1 MLNNRLTNDAKAAL
15 QYAQNAAQKFH
26 HNYVGTEHL
35 LLGLVLNKEGMAGML
50 LEELGLTPENVS
62 RAIEQHVGWGKEQP
76 DRLSLTPRTK
86 RAMEMAVREANRL
99 EQSYVGT
106 EHMLFGILEEGSG
119 LAVQILEDM
128 DIEPEM
134 VLQRLGELMN
144 DPAVENGEGEK
155 ADPNGINL
163 LQFGRD
169 LNEWARQGKIDPVI
183 GRDQEISRVIQ
194 ILSRRTKNN
203 PVLIGAPGV
212 GKTAI
217 AEGLA
222 QRIISGS
229 VPDILLDKR
238 IFSLDLTSIVAGTKY
253 RGEFEERIKKILEAI
268 EKDDSIIL
276 FIDEIHQLIGA
287 GAVEGAMDAANILKP
302 ALARGDLQCIGATTL
317 DEYKKHFEKD
327 AALARR
333 FQPVLVGEPSEDDA
347 IAILFGL
354 RDRYE
359 AFHKA
364 RITDEAVRAAVK
376 LSARYISDRYLP
388 DKAIDVMDEA
398 AARVRMK
405 VYAPTGELQQLE
417 QKLADIKKEKEAAL
431 AGEDFEK
438 CASLRDEGKK
448 VSSEISVLQKEKKQH
463 DDEKLVVTEDDIA
476 DVVSMWTGVPVQQIT
491 ETESQ
496 RLLHLEEELH
506 KRVISQNDAV
516 TAVAKAVRRARA
528 GLKDANRPIGSFL
541 FLGPSGVGK
550 TELARTL
557 AAQLFGS
564 ADNMIRID
572 MSEFMEKYSV
582 SRLVGAPPGYVG
594 YEEGG
599 ELTDA
604 VREKP
609 YSVILF
615 DEVEKASSDFF
626 NLLLQVLDEG
636 RLTDSKGR
644 TVDFRNT
651 VIIMTSNLGAS
662 HLKPS
667 APVMG
672 FAAAGG
678 DAKKDQEAAFKA
690 AQHEILGDVKR
701 FFRPEFLNRIDEII
715 VFKPLQQEDLRQI
728 VDIMLEDLTKRLE
741 EKGIA
746 MDWTTAADDVLVK
759 DGTDFAYGARP
770 LKRAIQKQVEDPI
783 SEMLLGGEV
792 KEGNKIHVDAPD
804 KKKLVF
810 TTDK

>member
-1 MLNNRLTNDAKAAL
+1 MMNNRFTNDAKAVL
-15 QYAQNAAQKFH
+15 QYAQEAAQKFH
-26 HNYVGTEHL
+26 HDYVGTEHI
-35 LLGLVLNKEGMAGML
+35 LLGLVLNTDGIAGL
-50 LEELGLTPENVS
+50 LLNQLGLTPENVT
-62 RAIEQHVGWGKEQP
+62 RAIEQHVGWGQDSPTKL
-76 DRLSLTPRTK
+76 RLTPRTK
-86 RAMEMAVREANRL
+86 RAMELAVREANRL
-99 EQSYVGT
+99 EQNYVGT
-106 EHMLFGILEEGSG
+106 EHMLAGILEEGSG
-119 LAVQILEDM
+119 MAVQILEDM
-128 DIEPEM
+128 DIDPDL
-134 VLQRLGELMN
+134 VSQRLSELMN
-144 DPAVENGEGEK
+144 DPAVEGGDAVPSKNGS
-155 ADPNGINL
+155 DL
-163 LQFGRD
+163 SQFGRD
-169 LNEWARQGKIDPVI
+169 LNEWAKQGKIDPVI
-183 GRDQEISRVIQ
+183 GREKEISRVIQ

-222 QRIISGS
+222 QRIITGN
-229 VPDILLDKR
+229 VPDSLLDKR
-238 IFSLDLTSIVAGTKY
+238 IFSLDLASIVAGTKY
-253 RGEFEERIKKILEAI
+253 RGDFEERIKRILDTI
-268 EKDDSIIL
+268 EQDDSIIL

-302 ALARGDLQCIGATTL
+302 ALARGDLQCIGATTI

-333 FQPVLVGEPSEDDA
+333 FQPVLVGEPTEDDA
-347 IAILFGL
+347 MAILFGL

-364 RITDEAVRAAVK
+364 RITDEAVKAAVK

-405 VYAPTGELQQLE
+405 VYAPSHELQDLE
-417 QKLADIKKEKEAAL
+417 QKLADINKEKEAAL

-438 CASLRDEGKK
+438 CASLRDAGKK
-448 VSSEISVLQKEKKQH
+448 VSSEISALQKEKKQH
-463 DDEKLVVTEDDIA
+463 DDEKLVVTENDIA

-496 RLLHLEEELH
+496 RLLHLEAELH
-506 KRVISQNDAV
+506 KRVISQDDAV

-667 APVMG
+667 GPVMG
-672 FAAAGG
+672 FSTGG
-678 DAKKDQEAAFKA
+678 DSAKDREASFEIAKK
-690 AQHEILGDVKR
+690 EIMADVKR

-715 VFKPLQQEDLRQI
+715 VFKPLEQKDLRQI
-728 VDIMLEDLTKRLE
+728 VDILLKDLTKRLG
-741 EKGIA
+741 EKGVA
-746 MDWTTAADDVLVK
+746 LDWTTAADDVLVEE
-759 DGTDFAYGARP
+759 GTDFAYGARP
-770 LKRAIQKQVEDPI
+770 LKRAIQKLVEDPI
-783 SEMLLGGEV
+783 AEMLLSSSV
-792 KEGNKIHVDAPD
+792 KEGNTIHVDSLD

-810 TTDK
+810 TTE

>member
-1 MLNNRLTNDAKAAL
+1 MMNNRLTNDAKAVL
-15 QYAQNAAQKFH
+15 QYAQEAAQKFH
-26 HNYVGTEHL
+26 HDYVGTEHI
-35 LLGLVLNKEGMAGML
+35 LLGLVLNTDGIAGL
-50 LEELGLTPENVS
+50 LLNQLGLTPENVT
-62 RAIEQHVGWGKEQP
+62 RAIEQHVGWGQDTPSKL
-76 DRLSLTPRTK
+76 RLTPRTK
-86 RAMEMAVREANRL
+86 RAMELAVREANRL
-99 EQSYVGT
+99 EQNYVGT
-106 EHMLFGILEEGSG
+106 EHMLAGILEEGSG
-119 LAVQILEDM
+119 MAVQILEDM
-128 DIEPEM
+128 DIDPDL
-134 VLQRLGELMN
+134 VSQRLSELMN
-144 DPAVENGEGEK
+144 DPAVEGGDAVAAKNGS
-155 ADPNGINL
+155 DL
-163 LQFGRD
+163 SQFGRD
-169 LNEWARQGKIDPVI
+169 LNEWAKKGKIDPVI
-183 GRDQEISRVIQ
+183 GREKEISRVIQ

-222 QRIISGS
+222 QRIINGN
-229 VPDILLDKR
+229 VPDSLLDKR
-238 IFSLDLTSIVAGTKY
+238 IFSLDLASIVAGTKY
-253 RGEFEERIKKILEAI
+253 RGEFEERIKRILDVI
-268 EKDDSIIL
+268 EQDDSIIL

-302 ALARGDLQCIGATTL
+302 ALARGDLQCIGATTI

-333 FQPVLVGEPSEDDA
+333 FQPVLVGEPTEDDA
-347 IAILFGL
+347 MAILFGL

-364 RITDEAVRAAVK
+364 RITDDAVRAAVK

-405 VYAPTGELQQLE
+405 VYAPSHELQDLE
-417 QKLADIKKEKEAAL
+417 QKLADINKEKEAAL

-438 CASLRDEGKK
+438 CASLRDAGKK
-448 VSSEISVLQKEKKQH
+448 VSSEISALQKEKKQH
-463 DDEKLVVTEDDIA
+463 DDEKLVVTENDIA

-496 RLLHLEEELH
+496 RLLQLEEELH
-506 KRVISQNDAV
+506 KRVISQDDAV

-651 VIIMTSNLGAS
+651 VIIMTSNLGAA

-667 APVMG
+667 GPVMG
-672 FAAAGG
+672 FSTGG
-678 DAKKDQEAAFKA
+678 DSAKDREASFEVAKK
-690 AQHEILGDVKR
+690 EIMADVKR

-715 VFKPLQQEDLRQI
+715 VFKPLEQKDLRQI
-728 VDIMLEDLTKRLE
+728 VDILLKDLTKRLG
-741 EKGIA
+741 EKGVA
-746 MDWTTAADDVLVK
+746 MDWTTAADDVLVQE
-759 DGTDFAYGARP
+759 GTDFTYGARP
-770 LKRAIQKQVEDPI
+770 LKRAIQKLVEDPI
-783 SEMLLGGEV
+783 SEMLLSGDV
-792 KEGNKIHVDAPD
+792 KDGNTIHVDSLD

-810 TTDK
+810 TTE

>member
-1 MLNNRLTNDAKAAL
+1 MMNNRLTNDAKAVL
-15 QYAQNAAQKFH
+15 QYAQEAAQKFH
-26 HNYVGTEHL
+26 HDYVGTEHI
-35 LLGLVLNKEGMAGML
+35 LLGLVLNTDGIAGL
-50 LEELGLTPENVS
+50 LLNQLGLTPENVT
-62 RAIEQHVGWGKEQP
+62 RAIEQHVGWGQDTPSKL
-76 DRLSLTPRTK
+76 RLTPRTK
-86 RAMEMAVREANRL
+86 RAMELAVREANRL
-99 EQSYVGT
+99 EQNYVGT
-106 EHMLFGILEEGSG
+106 EHMLAGILEEGSG
-119 LAVQILEDM
+119 MAVQILEDM
-128 DIEPEM
+128 DIDPDL
-134 VLQRLGELMN
+134 VSQRLSELMN
-144 DPAVENGEGEK
+144 DPAVEGGDAVAAK
-155 ADPNGINL
+155 SGSDL
-163 LQFGRD
+163 SQFGRD
-169 LNEWARQGKIDPVI
+169 LNEWAKKGKIDPVI
-183 GRDQEISRVIQ
+183 GREKEISRVIQ

-222 QRIISGS
+222 QRIINGN
-229 VPDILLDKR
+229 VPDSLLDKR
-238 IFSLDLTSIVAGTKY
+238 IFSLDLASIVAGTKY
-253 RGEFEERIKKILEAI
+253 RGEFEERIKRILDVI
-268 EKDDSIIL
+268 EQDDSIIL

-302 ALARGDLQCIGATTL
+302 ALARGDLQCIGATTI

-333 FQPVLVGEPSEDDA
+333 FQPVLVGEPTEDDA
-347 IAILFGL
+347 MAILFGL

-364 RITDEAVRAAVK
+364 RITDDAVRAAVK

-405 VYAPTGELQQLE
+405 VYAPSHELQDLE
-417 QKLADIKKEKEAAL
+417 QKLADINKEKEAAL

-438 CASLRDEGKK
+438 CASLRDAGKK
-448 VSSEISVLQKEKKQH
+448 VSSEISALQKEKKQH
-463 DDEKLVVTEDDIA
+463 DDEKLVVTENDIA

-506 KRVISQNDAV
+506 KRVISQDDAV

-557 AAQLFGS
+557 ATQLFGS

-667 APVMG
+667 GPVMG
-672 FAAAGG
+672 FSTGG
-678 DAKKDQEAAFKA
+678 DSAKDREASFEVAKK
-690 AQHEILGDVKR
+690 EIMADVKR

-715 VFKPLQQEDLRQI
+715 VFKPLEQKDLRQI
-728 VDIMLEDLTKRLE
+728 VDILLQDLTKRLG
-741 EKGIA
+741 EKGVA
-746 MDWTTAADDVLVK
+746 MDWTTAADDVLVQE
-759 DGTDFAYGARP
+759 GTDFAYGARP
-770 LKRAIQKQVEDPI
+770 LKRAIQKFVEDPI
-783 SEMLLGGEV
+783 SEMLLSGDV
-792 KEGNKIHVDAPD
+792 KDGNTIHVDSLD

-810 TTDK
+810 TTE

>member
-1 MLNNRLTNDAKAAL
+1 MMNNRLTNDAKAVL
-15 QYAQNAAQKFH
+15 QYAQEAAQKFH
-26 HNYVGTEHL
+26 HDYVGTEHI
-35 LLGLVLNKEGMAGML
+35 LLGLVLNTDGIAGL
-50 LEELGLTPENVS
+50 LLNQLGLTPENVT
-62 RAIEQHVGWGKEQP
+62 RAIEQHVGWGQDTPSKL
-76 DRLSLTPRTK
+76 RLTPRTK
-86 RAMEMAVREANRL
+86 RAMELAVREANRL
-99 EQSYVGT
+99 EQNYVGT
-106 EHMLFGILEEGSG
+106 EHMLAGILEEGSG
-119 LAVQILEDM
+119 MAVQILEDM
-128 DIEPEM
+128 DIDPDL
-134 VLQRLGELMN
+134 VSQRLSELMN
-144 DPAVENGEGEK
+144 DPAVEGGDAVAAKNGS
-155 ADPNGINL
+155 DL
-163 LQFGRD
+163 SQFGRD
-169 LNEWARQGKIDPVI
+169 LNEWAKKGKIDPVI
-183 GRDQEISRVIQ
+183 GREKEISRVIQ

-222 QRIISGS
+222 QRIINGN
-229 VPDILLDKR
+229 VPDSLLDKR
-238 IFSLDLTSIVAGTKY
+238 IFSLDLASIVAGTKY
-253 RGEFEERIKKILEAI
+253 RGEFEERIKRILDVI
-268 EKDDSIIL
+268 EQDDTIIL

-302 ALARGDLQCIGATTL
+302 ALARGDLQCIGATTI

-333 FQPVLVGEPSEDDA
+333 FQPVLVGEPTEDDA
-347 IAILFGL
+347 MAILFGL

-364 RITDEAVRAAVK
+364 RITDDAVKAAVK

-405 VYAPTGELQQLE
+405 VYAPSHELQDLE
-417 QKLADIKKEKEAAL
+417 QKLADINKEKEAAL

-438 CASLRDEGKK
+438 CASLRDAGKK
-448 VSSEISVLQKEKKQH
+448 VSSEISALQKEKKQH
-463 DDEKLVVTEDDIA
+463 DDEKLVVTENDIA

-506 KRVISQNDAV
+506 KRVISQDDAV

-557 AAQLFGS
+557 ATQLFGS

-644 TVDFRNT
+644 SVDFRNT

-667 APVMG
+667 GPVMG
-672 FAAAGG
+672 FSTGG
-678 DAKKDQEAAFKA
+678 DSAKDREASFEVAKK
-690 AQHEILGDVKR
+690 EIMADVKR

-715 VFKPLQQEDLRQI
+715 VFKPLEQKDLRQI
-728 VDIMLEDLTKRLE
+728 VDILLQDLTKRLG
-741 EKGIA
+741 EKGVA
-746 MDWTTAADDVLVK
+746 MDWTTAADDVLVQE
-759 DGTDFAYGARP
+759 GTDFAYGARP
-770 LKRAIQKQVEDPI
+770 LKRAIQKLVEDPI
-783 SEMLLGGEV
+783 SEMLLSGDV
-792 KEGNKIHVDAPD
+792 KDGNTIHVDSLD

-810 TTDK
+810 TTE

>member
-1 MLNNRLTNDAKAAL
+1 MMNNRLTNDAKAVL
-15 QYAQNAAQKFH
+15 QYAQEAAQKFH
-26 HNYVGTEHL
+26 HDYVGTEHI
-35 LLGLVLNKEGMAGML
+35 LLGLVLNTDGIAGL
-50 LEELGLTPENVS
+50 LLNQLGLTPENVT
-62 RAIEQHVGWGKEQP
+62 RAIEQHVGWGQDTPSKL
-76 DRLSLTPRTK
+76 RLTPRTK
-86 RAMEMAVREANRL
+86 RAMELAVREANRL
-99 EQSYVGT
+99 EQNYVGT
-106 EHMLFGILEEGSG
+106 EHMLAGILEEGSG
-119 LAVQILEDM
+119 MAVQILEDM
-128 DIEPEM
+128 DIDPDL
-134 VLQRLGELMN
+134 VSQRLSELMN
-144 DPAVENGEGEK
+144 DPAVEGGDAVAAKNGS
-155 ADPNGINL
+155 DL
-163 LQFGRD
+163 SQFGRD
-169 LNEWARQGKIDPVI
+169 LNEWAKKGKIDPVI
-183 GRDQEISRVIQ
+183 GREKEISRVIQ

-222 QRIISGS
+222 QRIITGN
-229 VPDILLDKR
+229 VPDSLLDKR
-238 IFSLDLTSIVAGTKY
+238 IFSLDLASIVAGTKY
-253 RGEFEERIKKILEAI
+253 RGEFEERIKRILDVI
-268 EKDDSIIL
+268 EQDDTIIL

-302 ALARGDLQCIGATTL
+302 ALARGDLQCIGATTI

-333 FQPVLVGEPSEDDA
+333 FQPVLVGEPTEDDA
-347 IAILFGL
+347 MAILFGL

-364 RITDEAVRAAVK
+364 RITDDAVKAAVK

-405 VYAPTGELQQLE
+405 VYAPSHELQDLE
-417 QKLADIKKEKEAAL
+417 QKLADINKEKEAAL

-438 CASLRDEGKK
+438 CASLRDAGKK
-448 VSSEISVLQKEKKQH
+448 VSSEISALQKEKKQH
-463 DDEKLVVTEDDIA
+463 DDEKLVVTENDIA

-506 KRVISQNDAV
+506 KRVISQDDAV

-557 AAQLFGS
+557 ATQLFGS

-667 APVMG
+667 GPVMG
-672 FAAAGG
+672 FSTGG
-678 DAKKDQEAAFKA
+678 DSAKDREASFEVAKK
-690 AQHEILGDVKR
+690 EIMADVKR

-715 VFKPLQQEDLRQI
+715 VFKPLEQKDLRQI
-728 VDIMLEDLTKRLE
+728 VDILLKDLTKRLG
-741 EKGIA
+741 EKGVA
-746 MDWTTAADDVLVK
+746 MDWTTAADDVLVQE
-759 DGTDFAYGARP
+759 GTDFAYGARP
-770 LKRAIQKQVEDPI
+770 LKRAIQKLVEDPI
-783 SEMLLGGEV
+783 SEMLLSGDV
-792 KEGNKIHVDAPD
+792 KDGNTIHVDSLE

-810 TTDK
+810 TTE

>member
-1 MLNNRLTNDAKAAL
+1 MMNNRLTNDAKAVL
-15 QYAQNAAQKFH
+15 QYAQEAAQKFH
-26 HNYVGTEHL
+26 HDYVGTEHI
-35 LLGLVLNKEGMAGML
+35 LLGLVLNTDGIAGL
-50 LEELGLTPENVS
+50 LLNQLGLTPENVT
-62 RAIEQHVGWGKEQP
+62 RAIEQHVGWGQDTPSKL
-76 DRLSLTPRTK
+76 RLTPRTK
-86 RAMEMAVREANRL
+86 RAMELAVREANRL
-99 EQSYVGT
+99 EQNYVGT
-106 EHMLFGILEEGSG
+106 EHMLAGILEEGSG
-119 LAVQILEDM
+119 MAVQILEDM
-128 DIEPEM
+128 DIDPDL
-134 VLQRLGELMN
+134 VSQRLSELMN
-144 DPAVENGEGEK
+144 DPAVEGGDAVAAKNGS
-155 ADPNGINL
+155 DL
-163 LQFGRD
+163 SQFGRD
-169 LNEWARQGKIDPVI
+169 LNEWAKKGKIDPVI
-183 GRDQEISRVIQ
+183 GREKEISRVIQ

-222 QRIISGS
+222 QRIINGN
-229 VPDILLDKR
+229 VPDSLLDKR
-238 IFSLDLTSIVAGTKY
+238 IFSLDLASIVAGTKY
-253 RGEFEERIKKILEAI
+253 RGEFEERIKRILDVI
-268 EKDDSIIL
+268 EQDDSIIL

-302 ALARGDLQCIGATTL
+302 ALARGDLQCIGATTI

-333 FQPVLVGEPSEDDA
+333 FQPVLVGEPTEDDA
-347 IAILFGL
+347 MAILFGL

-364 RITDEAVRAAVK
+364 RITDDAVRAAVK

-405 VYAPTGELQQLE
+405 VYAPSHELQDLE
-417 QKLADIKKEKEAAL
+417 QKLADINKEKEAAL

-438 CASLRDEGKK
+438 CASLRDAGKK
-448 VSSEISVLQKEKKQH
+448 VSSEISALQKEKKQH
-463 DDEKLVVTEDDIA
+463 DDEKLVVTENDIA

-496 RLLHLEEELH
+496 RLLQLEEELH
-506 KRVISQNDAV
+506 KRVISQDDAV

-557 AAQLFGS
+557 ATQLFGS

-667 APVMG
+667 GPVMG
-672 FAAAGG
+672 FSTGG
-678 DAKKDQEAAFKA
+678 DSAKDREASFEVAKK
-690 AQHEILGDVKR
+690 EIMADVKR

-715 VFKPLQQEDLRQI
+715 VFKPLEQKDLRQI
-728 VDIMLEDLTKRLE
+728 VDILLKDLTKRLG
-741 EKGIA
+741 EKGVA
-746 MDWTTAADDVLVK
+746 MDWTTAADDVLVQE
-759 DGTDFAYGARP
+759 GTDFAYGARP
-770 LKRAIQKQVEDPI
+770 LKRAIQKLVEDPI
-783 SEMLLGGEV
+783 SEMLLSGDV
-792 KEGNKIHVDAPD
+792 KDGNTIHVDSLD

-810 TTDK
+810 TTE

>member
-1 MLNNRLTNDAKAAL
+1 MMNNRLTNDAKAVL
-15 QYAQNAAQKFH
+15 QYAQEAAQKFH
-26 HNYVGTEHL
+26 HDYVGTEHI
-35 LLGLVLNKEGMAGML
+35 LLGLVLNTDGIAGL
-50 LEELGLTPENVS
+50 LLNQLGLTPENVT
-62 RAIEQHVGWGKEQP
+62 RAIEQHVGWGQDSPTKL
-76 DRLSLTPRTK
+76 RLTPRTK
-86 RAMEMAVREANRL
+86 RAMELAVREANRL
-99 EQSYVGT
+99 EQNYVGT
-106 EHMLFGILEEGSG
+106 EHMLAGILEEGSG
-119 LAVQILEDM
+119 MAVQILEDM
-128 DIEPEM
+128 DIDPDL
-134 VLQRLGELMN
+134 VSQRLSELMN
-144 DPAVENGEGEK
+144 DPAVEGGDAVPSKNGS
-155 ADPNGINL
+155 DL
-163 LQFGRD
+163 SQFGRD
-169 LNEWARQGKIDPVI
+169 LNEWAKQGKIDPVI
-183 GRDQEISRVIQ
+183 GREKEISRVIQ

-222 QRIISGS
+222 QRIITGN
-229 VPDILLDKR
+229 VPDSLLDKR
-238 IFSLDLTSIVAGTKY
+238 IFSLDLASIVAGTKY
-253 RGEFEERIKKILEAI
+253 RGEFEERIKRILDTI
-268 EKDDSIIL
+268 EQDDSIIL

-302 ALARGDLQCIGATTL
+302 ALARGDLQCIGATTI

-333 FQPVLVGEPSEDDA
+333 FQPVLVGEPTEDDA
-347 IAILFGL
+347 MAILFGL

-364 RITDEAVRAAVK
+364 RITDEAVKAAVK

-405 VYAPTGELQQLE
+405 VYAPSHELQDLE
-417 QKLADIKKEKEAAL
+417 QKLADINKEKEVAL

-438 CASLRDEGKK
+438 CASLRDAGKK
-448 VSSEISVLQKEKKQH
+448 VSSEISALQKEKKQH
-463 DDEKLVVTEDDIA
+463 DDEKLVVTENDIA

-496 RLLHLEEELH
+496 RLLHLEAELH
-506 KRVISQNDAV
+506 KRVISQDDAV

-667 APVMG
+667 GPVMG
-672 FAAAGG
+672 FSTGG
-678 DAKKDQEAAFKA
+678 DSAKDREASFAVAKK
-690 AQHEILGDVKR
+690 EIMADVKC

-715 VFKPLQQEDLRQI
+715 VFKPLEQKDLRQI
-728 VDIMLEDLTKRLE
+728 VDILLKDLTKRLG
-741 EKGIA
+741 EKGVA
-746 MDWTTAADDVLVK
+746 LDWTTAADDVLVEE
-759 DGTDFAYGARP
+759 GTDFAYGARP
-770 LKRAIQKQVEDPI
+770 LKRAIQKLVEDPI
-783 SEMLLGGEV
+783 AEMLLSSSV
-792 KEGNKIHVDAPD
+792 KEGNMIHVDSLD

-810 TTDK
+810 TTE

>member
-1 MLNNRLTNDAKAAL
+1 MMNNRLTNDAKAVL
-15 QYAQNAAQKFH
+15 QYAQEVAQKFH
-26 HNYVGTEHL
+26 HDYVGTEHI
-35 LLGLVLNKEGMAGML
+35 LLGLVLNTDGIAGL
-50 LEELGLTPENVS
+50 LLNQLGLTPENVT
-62 RAIEQHVGWGKEQP
+62 RAIEQHVGWGQDSPTKL
-76 DRLSLTPRTK
+76 RLTPRTK
-86 RAMEMAVREANRL
+86 RAMELAVREANRL
-99 EQSYVGT
+99 EQNYVGT
-106 EHMLFGILEEGSG
+106 EHMLAGILEEGSG
-119 LAVQILEDM
+119 MAVQILEDM
-128 DIEPEM
+128 DIDSDL
-134 VLQRLGELMN
+134 VSQRLSELMN
-144 DPAVENGEGEK
+144 DPAVEGGDAVPSKNGS
-155 ADPNGINL
+155 DL
-163 LQFGRD
+163 SQFGRD
-169 LNEWARQGKIDPVI
+169 LNEWAKQGKIDPVI
-183 GRDQEISRVIQ
+183 GREKEISRVIQ

-222 QRIISGS
+222 QRIITGN
-229 VPDILLDKR
+229 VPDSLLDKR
-238 IFSLDLTSIVAGTKY
+238 IFSLDLASIVAGTKY
-253 RGEFEERIKKILEAI
+253 RGEFEERIKRILDTI
-268 EKDDSIIL
+268 EEDDSIIL

-302 ALARGDLQCIGATTL
+302 ALARGDLQCIGATTI

-333 FQPVLVGEPSEDDA
+333 FQPVLVGEPTEDDA
-347 IAILFGL
+347 MAILFGL

-364 RITDEAVRAAVK
+364 HITDEAVKAAVK
-376 LSARYISDRYLP
+376 LSSRYISDRYLP

-405 VYAPTGELQQLE
+405 VYAPSHELQDLE
-417 QKLADIKKEKEAAL
+417 QKLADINKEKEAAL

-438 CASLRDEGKK
+438 CASLRDAGKK
-448 VSSEISVLQKEKKQH
+448 VSSEISALQKEKKQH
-463 DDEKLVVTEDDIA
+463 DDEKLVVTENDIA

-496 RLLHLEEELH
+496 RLLHLEAELH
-506 KRVISQNDAV
+506 KRVISQDDAV

-667 APVMG
+667 GPVMG
-672 FAAAGG
+672 FSTGG
-678 DAKKDQEAAFKA
+678 DSAKDREASFAVAKK
-690 AQHEILGDVKR
+690 EIMADVKR

-715 VFKPLQQEDLRQI
+715 VFKPLEQKDLRQI
-728 VDIMLEDLTKRLE
+728 VDILLKDLTKRLG
-741 EKGIA
+741 EKGVA
-746 MDWTTAADDVLVK
+746 LYWTTAADDVLVEE
-759 DGTDFAYGARP
+759 GTDFAYGARP
-770 LKRAIQKQVEDPI
+770 LKRAIQELVEDPI
-783 SEMLLGGEV
+783 AEMLLSSSV
-792 KEGNKIHVDAPD
+792 KEGNTIHVDSLD

-810 TTDK
+810 TTE

>member
-1 MLNNRLTNDAKAAL
+1 M
-15 QYAQNAAQKFH
+15 
-26 HNYVGTEHL
+26 
-35 LLGLVLNKEGMAGML
+35 
-50 LEELGLTPENVS
+50 EL
-62 RAIEQHVGWGKEQP
+62 
-76 DRLSLTPRTK
+76 
-86 RAMEMAVREANRL
+86 AVREANRL
-99 EQSYVGT
+99 EQNYVGT
-106 EHMLFGILEEGSG
+106 EHMLAGILEEGSG
-119 LAVQILEDM
+119 MAVQILEDM
-128 DIEPEM
+128 DIDPDL
-134 VLQRLGELMN
+134 VSQRLSELMN
-144 DPAVENGEGEK
+144 DPDVEGNDAVANKNGN
-155 ADPNGINL
+155 DL
-163 LQFGRD
+163 SQFGRD
-169 LNEWARQGKIDPVI
+169 LNEWAKKGKIDPVI
-183 GRDQEISRVIQ
+183 GREKEISRVIQ

-222 QRIISGS
+222 QRIITGN
-229 VPDILLDKR
+229 VPDSLLDKH
-238 IFSLDLTSIVAGTKY
+238 IFSLDLASIVAGTKY
-253 RGEFEERIKKILEAI
+253 RGEFEERIKRILDII
-268 EKDDSIIL
+268 EQDDSIIL

-333 FQPVLVGEPSEDDA
+333 FQPVLVGEPTEDDA
-347 IAILFGL
+347 MAILFGL

-364 RITDEAVRAAVK
+364 RITDDAVRAAVK

-405 VYAPTGELQQLE
+405 VYAPSHELQDLE
-417 QKLADIKKEKEAAL
+417 QKLADINKEKEAAL

-438 CASLRDEGKK
+438 CASLRDAGKK
-448 VSSEISVLQKEKKQH
+448 VSSEISALQKEKKQH
-463 DDEKLVVTEDDIA
+463 DDEKLVVTENDIA

-506 KRVISQNDAV
+506 KRVISQDDAV

-557 AAQLFGS
+557 ATQLFGS

-651 VIIMTSNLGAS
+651 VIIMTSNLGAV

-667 APVMG
+667 GPVMG
-672 FAAAGG
+672 FSTGG
-678 DAKKDQEAAFKA
+678 DSDKDRQASFEIAKK
-690 AQHEILGDVKR
+690 EIMADVKR

-715 VFKPLQQEDLRQI
+715 VFKPLEQKDLRQI
-728 VDIMLEDLTKRLE
+728 VDILLKDLTKRLG
-741 EKGIA
+741 EKGVA
-746 MDWTTAADDVLVK
+746 MDWTTAADDVLVQE
-759 DGTDFAYGARP
+759 GTDFAYGARP
-770 LKRAIQKQVEDPI
+770 LKRAIQKLVEDPI
-783 SEMLLGGEV
+783 SEMLLSGDV
-792 KEGNKIHVDAPD
+792 KDGNTIHVDSLD

-810 TTDK
+810 TTE

>member
-1 MLNNRLTNDAKAAL
+1 MMNNRLTNDAKAVL
-15 QYAQNAAQKFH
+15 QYAQEAAQKFH
-26 HNYVGTEHL
+26 HDYVGTEHI
-35 LLGLVLNKEGMAGML
+35 LLGLVLNTDGIAGL
-50 LEELGLTPENVS
+50 LLNQLGLTPENVT
-62 RAIEQHVGWGKEQP
+62 RAIEQHVGWGQDSPTKL
-76 DRLSLTPRTK
+76 RLTPRTK
-86 RAMEMAVREANRL
+86 RAMELAVREANRL
-99 EQSYVGT
+99 EQNYVGT
-106 EHMLFGILEEGSG
+106 EHMLAGILEEGSG
-119 LAVQILEDM
+119 MAVQILEDM
-128 DIEPEM
+128 DIDPDL
-134 VLQRLGELMN
+134 VSQRLSELMN
-144 DPAVENGEGEK
+144 DPAVEGGDAVPSKNGS
-155 ADPNGINL
+155 DL
-163 LQFGRD
+163 SQFGRD
-169 LNEWARQGKIDPVI
+169 LNEWAKQGKIDPVI
-183 GRDQEISRVIQ
+183 GREKEISRVIQ

-222 QRIISGS
+222 QRIITGN
-229 VPDILLDKR
+229 VPDSLLDKR
-238 IFSLDLTSIVAGTKY
+238 IFSLDLASIVAGTKY
-253 RGEFEERIKKILEAI
+253 RGEFEERIKRILDTI
-268 EKDDSIIL
+268 EQDDSIIL

-302 ALARGDLQCIGATTL
+302 ALARGDLQCIGATTI

-333 FQPVLVGEPSEDDA
+333 FQPVLVGEPTEDDA
-347 IAILFGL
+347 MAILFGL

-364 RITDEAVRAAVK
+364 RITDDAVKAAVK

-405 VYAPTGELQQLE
+405 VYAPSHELQDLE
-417 QKLADIKKEKEAAL
+417 QKLADINKEKEAAL

-438 CASLRDEGKK
+438 CASLRDAGKK
-448 VSSEISVLQKEKKQH
+448 VSSEISALQKEKKQH
-463 DDEKLVVTEDDIA
+463 DDEKLVVTENDIA

-496 RLLHLEEELH
+496 RLLHLEAELH
-506 KRVISQNDAV
+506 KRVISQDDAV

-667 APVMG
+667 GPVMG
-672 FAAAGG
+672 FSTGG
-678 DAKKDQEAAFKA
+678 DSAKDREASFAVAKK
-690 AQHEILGDVKR
+690 EIMADVKR

-715 VFKPLQQEDLRQI
+715 VFKPLEQKDLRQI
-728 VDIMLEDLTKRLE
+728 VDILLKDLTKRLG
-741 EKGIA
+741 EKGVA
-746 MDWTTAADDVLVK
+746 LDWTTAADDLLVEE
-759 DGTDFAYGARP
+759 GTDFAYGARP
-770 LKRAIQKQVEDPI
+770 LKRAIQKLVEDPI
-783 SEMLLGGEV
+783 AEMLLSSSV
-792 KEGNKIHVDAPD
+792 KEGNTIHVDSLD

-810 TTDK
+810 TTE

>member
-1 MLNNRLTNDAKAAL
+1 MMNNRLTNDAKTVL
-15 QYAQNAAQKFH
+15 QYAQEAAQKFH
-26 HNYVGTEHL
+26 HDYVGTEHI
-35 LLGLVLNKEGMAGML
+35 LLGLVLNTDGIAGL
-50 LEELGLTPENVS
+50 LLNQLGLTPENVT
-62 RAIEQHVGWGKEQP
+62 RAIEQHVGWGQDTPSKL
-76 DRLSLTPRTK
+76 RLTPRTK
-86 RAMEMAVREANRL
+86 RAMELAVREANRL
-99 EQSYVGT
+99 EQNYVGT
-106 EHMLFGILEEGSG
+106 EHMLAGILEEGSG
-119 LAVQILEDM
+119 MAVQILEDM
-128 DIEPEM
+128 DIDPDL
-134 VLQRLGELMN
+134 VSQRLSELMN
-144 DPAVENGEGEK
+144 DPAVEGGDAVAAKNGS
-155 ADPNGINL
+155 DL
-163 LQFGRD
+163 SQFGRD
-169 LNEWARQGKIDPVI
+169 LNEWAKKGKIDPVI
-183 GRDQEISRVIQ
+183 GREKEISRVIQ

-222 QRIISGS
+222 QRIINGN
-229 VPDILLDKR
+229 VPDSLLDKR
-238 IFSLDLTSIVAGTKY
+238 IFSLDLASIVAGTKY
-253 RGEFEERIKKILEAI
+253 RGEFEERIKRILDVI
-268 EKDDSIIL
+268 EQDDTIIL

-302 ALARGDLQCIGATTL
+302 ALARGDLQCIGATTI

-333 FQPVLVGEPSEDDA
+333 FQPVLVGEPTEDDA
-347 IAILFGL
+347 MAILFGL

-364 RITDEAVRAAVK
+364 RITDDAVKAAVK

-405 VYAPTGELQQLE
+405 VYAPSHELQDLE
-417 QKLADIKKEKEAAL
+417 QKLADINKEKEAAL

-438 CASLRDEGKK
+438 CASLRDAGKK
-448 VSSEISVLQKEKKQH
+448 VSSEISALQKEKKQH
-463 DDEKLVVTEDDIA
+463 DDEKLVVTENDIA

-506 KRVISQNDAV
+506 KRVISQDDAV

-557 AAQLFGS
+557 ATQLFGS

-667 APVMG
+667 GPVMG
-672 FAAAGG
+672 FSTGG
-678 DAKKDQEAAFKA
+678 DSAKDREASFEVAKK
-690 AQHEILGDVKR
+690 EIMADVKR

-715 VFKPLQQEDLRQI
+715 VFKPLEQKDLRQI
-728 VDIMLEDLTKRLE
+728 VDILLKDLTKRLG

-746 MDWTTAADDVLVK
+746 MDWTTAADDILVK
-759 DGTDFAYGARP
+759 EGTDFAYGARP
-770 LKRAIQKQVEDPI
+770 LKRAIQKLVEDPI
-783 SEMLLGGEV
+783 SEMLLSGDV
-792 KEGNKIHVDAPD
+792 KDGNTIHVDSLD

-810 TTDK
+810 TTE

>member
-1 MLNNRLTNDAKAAL
+1 M
-15 QYAQNAAQKFH
+15 
-26 HNYVGTEHL
+26 
-35 LLGLVLNKEGMAGML
+35 
-50 LEELGLTPENVS
+50 
-62 RAIEQHVGWGKEQP
+62 
-76 DRLSLTPRTK
+76 
-86 RAMEMAVREANRL
+86 
-99 EQSYVGT
+99 
-106 EHMLFGILEEGSG
+106 
-119 LAVQILEDM
+119 
-128 DIEPEM
+128 
-134 VLQRLGELMN
+134 
-144 DPAVENGEGEK
+144 
-155 ADPNGINL
+155 
-163 LQFGRD
+163 
-169 LNEWARQGKIDPVI
+169 
-183 GRDQEISRVIQ
+183 
-194 ILSRRTKNN
+194 
-203 PVLIGAPGV
+203 
-212 GKTAI
+212 
-217 AEGLA
+217 
-222 QRIISGS
+222 
-229 VPDILLDKR
+229 
-238 IFSLDLTSIVAGTKY
+238 
-253 RGEFEERIKKILEAI
+253 
-268 EKDDSIIL
+268 
-276 FIDEIHQLIGA
+276 
-287 GAVEGAMDAANILKP
+287 
-302 ALARGDLQCIGATTL
+302 QCIGATTI

-333 FQPVLVGEPSEDDA
+333 FQPVLVGEPTEDDA
-347 IAILFGL
+347 MAILFGL

-359 AFHKA
+359 AVHTA
-364 RITDEAVRAAVK
+364 HITDEAVKAAVK
-376 LSARYISDRYLP
+376 LSSRYISDRYLP

-405 VYAPTGELQQLE
+405 VYAPSHELQDLE
-417 QKLADIKKEKEAAL
+417 QKLADINKEKEAAL

-438 CASLRDEGKK
+438 CASLRDAGKK
-448 VSSEISVLQKEKKQH
+448 VSSEISALQKEKKQH
-463 DDEKLVVTEDDIA
+463 DDEKLVVTENDIA

-506 KRVISQNDAV
+506 KRVISQDDAV

-557 AAQLFGS
+557 ATQLFGS

-651 VIIMTSNLGAS
+651 VIIMTSNLGAA

-667 APVMG
+667 GPVMG
-672 FAAAGG
+672 FSTGSDNDKDRKASFEI
-678 DAKKDQEAAFKA
+678 AKK
-690 AQHEILGDVKR
+690 EIMADVKR

-715 VFKPLQQEDLRQI
+715 VFKPLEQKDLRQI
-728 VDIMLEDLTKRLE
+728 VDILLKDLTKRLG
-741 EKGIA
+741 EKGVA
-746 MDWTTAADDVLVK
+746 MDWTTAADDVLVQE
-759 DGTDFAYGARP
+759 GTDFAYGARP
-770 LKRAIQKQVEDPI
+770 LKRAIQKLVEDPI
-783 SEMLLGGEV
+783 SEMLLSGDV
-792 KEGNKIHVDAPD
+792 KDGNTIHVDSLD

-810 TTDK
+810 TTE

>member
-1 MLNNRLTNDAKAAL
+1 M
-15 QYAQNAAQKFH
+15 
-26 HNYVGTEHL
+26 
-35 LLGLVLNKEGMAGML
+35 
-50 LEELGLTPENVS
+50 EL
-62 RAIEQHVGWGKEQP
+62 
-76 DRLSLTPRTK
+76 
-86 RAMEMAVREANRL
+86 AVREANRL
-99 EQSYVGT
+99 EQNYVGT
-106 EHMLFGILEEGSG
+106 EHMLAGILEEGSG
-119 LAVQILEDM
+119 MAVQILEDM
-128 DIEPEM
+128 DIDPDL
-134 VLQRLGELMN
+134 VSQRLSELMN
-144 DPAVENGEGEK
+144 DPDVEGNDAVANKNGN
-155 ADPNGINL
+155 DL
-163 LQFGRD
+163 SQFGRD
-169 LNEWARQGKIDPVI
+169 LNEWAKKGKIDPVI
-183 GRDQEISRVIQ
+183 GREKEISRVIQ

-222 QRIISGS
+222 QRIITGN
-229 VPDILLDKR
+229 VPDSLLDKH
-238 IFSLDLTSIVAGTKY
+238 IFSLDLASIVAGTKY
-253 RGEFEERIKKILEAI
+253 RGEFEERIKRILDII
-268 EKDDSIIL
+268 EQDDSIIL

-333 FQPVLVGEPSEDDA
+333 FQPVLVGEPTEDDA
-347 IAILFGL
+347 MAILFGL

-364 RITDEAVRAAVK
+364 RITDDAVRAAVK

-405 VYAPTGELQQLE
+405 VYAPSHELQDLE
-417 QKLADIKKEKEAAL
+417 QKLADINKEKEAAL

-438 CASLRDEGKK
+438 CASLRDAGKK
-448 VSSEISVLQKEKKQH
+448 VSSEISALQKEKKQH
-463 DDEKLVVTEDDIA
+463 DDEKLVVTENDIA

-506 KRVISQNDAV
+506 KRVISQDDAV

-557 AAQLFGS
+557 ATQLFGS

-651 VIIMTSNLGAS
+651 VIIMTSNLGAA

-667 APVMG
+667 GPVMG
-672 FAAAGG
+672 FSTGG
-678 DAKKDQEAAFKA
+678 DSDKDRQASFEIAKK
-690 AQHEILGDVKR
+690 EIMADVKR

-715 VFKPLQQEDLRQI
+715 VFKPLEQKDLRQI
-728 VDIMLEDLTKRLE
+728 VDILLKDLTKRLG
-741 EKGIA
+741 EKGVA
-746 MDWTTAADDVLVK
+746 MDWTTAADDVLVQE
-759 DGTDFAYGARP
+759 GTDFAYGARP
-770 LKRAIQKQVEDPI
+770 LKRAIQKLVEDPI
-783 SEMLLGGEV
+783 SEMLLSGDV
-792 KEGNKIHVDAPD
+792 KDGNTIHVDSLD

-810 TTDK
+810 TTE

>member
-1 MLNNRLTNDAKAAL
+1 M
-15 QYAQNAAQKFH
+15 
-26 HNYVGTEHL
+26 
-35 LLGLVLNKEGMAGML
+35 
-50 LEELGLTPENVS
+50 EL
-62 RAIEQHVGWGKEQP
+62 
-76 DRLSLTPRTK
+76 
-86 RAMEMAVREANRL
+86 AVREANRL
-99 EQSYVGT
+99 EQNYVGT
-106 EHMLFGILEEGSG
+106 EHMLAGILEEGSG
-119 LAVQILEDM
+119 MAVQILEDM
-128 DIEPEM
+128 DIDPDL
-134 VLQRLGELMN
+134 VSQRLSELMN
-144 DPAVENGEGEK
+144 DPAVEGGDAVPSKNGS
-155 ADPNGINL
+155 DL
-163 LQFGRD
+163 SQFGRD
-169 LNEWARQGKIDPVI
+169 LNEWAKQGKIDPVI
-183 GRDQEISRVIQ
+183 GREKEISRVIQ

-222 QRIISGS
+222 QRIITGN
-229 VPDILLDKR
+229 VPDSLLDKR
-238 IFSLDLTSIVAGTKY
+238 IFSLDLASIVAGTKY
-253 RGEFEERIKKILEAI
+253 RGEFEERIKRILDTI
-268 EKDDSIIL
+268 EQDDSIIL

-302 ALARGDLQCIGATTL
+302 ALARGDLQCIGATTI

-333 FQPVLVGEPSEDDA
+333 FQPVLVGEPTEDDA
-347 IAILFGL
+347 MAILFGL

-364 RITDEAVRAAVK
+364 RITDEAVKAAVK

-405 VYAPTGELQQLE
+405 VYAPSHELQNLE
-417 QKLADIKKEKEAAL
+417 QKLADINKEKEAAL

-438 CASLRDEGKK
+438 CASLRDAGKK
-448 VSSEISVLQKEKKQH
+448 VSSEISALQKEKKQH
-463 DDEKLVVTEDDIA
+463 DDEKLVVTENDIA

-496 RLLHLEEELH
+496 RLLHLEAELH
-506 KRVISQNDAV
+506 KRVISQDDAV

-667 APVMG
+667 GPVMG
-672 FAAAGG
+672 FSTGG
-678 DAKKDQEAAFKA
+678 DSAKDREASFAVAKK
-690 AQHEILGDVKR
+690 EIMADVKR

-715 VFKPLQQEDLRQI
+715 VFKPLEQKDLRQI
-728 VDIMLEDLTKRLE
+728 VDILLKDLTKRLG
-741 EKGIA
+741 EKGVA
-746 MDWTTAADDVLVK
+746 LDWTTAADDVLVEE
-759 DGTDFAYGARP
+759 GTDFAYGARP
-770 LKRAIQKQVEDPI
+770 LKRAIQKLVEDPI
-783 SEMLLGGEV
+783 AEMLLSSSV
-792 KEGNKIHVDAPD
+792 KEGNTIHVDSLD

-810 TTDK
+810 TTE

>member
-1 MLNNRLTNDAKAAL
+1 MMNNRLTNDAKAVL
-15 QYAQNAAQKFH
+15 QYAQEVAQKFH
-26 HNYVGTEHL
+26 HDYVGTEHIL
-35 LLGLVLNKEGMAGML
+35 IGLVLNTDGIAGL
-50 LEELGLTPENVS
+50 LLNQLGLTPENVT
-62 RAIEQHVGWGKEQP
+62 RAIEQHVGWGQDSPTKL
-76 DRLSLTPRTK
+76 RLTPRTK
-86 RAMEMAVREANRL
+86 RAMELAVREANRL
-99 EQSYVGT
+99 EQNYVGT
-106 EHMLFGILEEGSG
+106 EHMLAGILEEGSG
-119 LAVQILEDM
+119 MAVQILEDM
-128 DIEPEM
+128 DIDPDL
-134 VLQRLGELMN
+134 VSQRLSELMN
-144 DPAVENGEGEK
+144 DPAVEGGDAVPSKNGS
-155 ADPNGINL
+155 DL
-163 LQFGRD
+163 SQFGRD
-169 LNEWARQGKIDPVI
+169 LNEWAKQGKIDPVI
-183 GRDQEISRVIQ
+183 GREKEISRVIQ

-222 QRIISGS
+222 QRIITGN
-229 VPDILLDKR
+229 VPDSLLDKR
-238 IFSLDLTSIVAGTKY
+238 IFSLDLASIVAGTKY
-253 RGEFEERIKKILEAI
+253 RGEFEERIKRILDTI
-268 EKDDSIIL
+268 EQDDSIIL

-302 ALARGDLQCIGATTL
+302 ALARGDLQCIGATTI

-333 FQPVLVGEPSEDDA
+333 FQPVLVGEPTEDDA
-347 IAILFGL
+347 MAILFGL

-364 RITDEAVRAAVK
+364 HITDEAVKAAVK

-405 VYAPTGELQQLE
+405 VYAPSHELQDLE
-417 QKLADIKKEKEAAL
+417 QKLADINKEKEAAL

-438 CASLRDEGKK
+438 CASLRDAGKK
-448 VSSEISVLQKEKKQH
+448 VSSEISALQKEKKQH
-463 DDEKLVVTEDDIA
+463 DDEKLVVTENDIA
-476 DVVSMWTGVPVQQIT
+476 DVLSMWTGVPVQQIT

-506 KRVISQNDAV
+506 KRVISQDEAV

-667 APVMG
+667 GPVMG
-672 FAAAGG
+672 FSTGG
-678 DAKKDQEAAFKA
+678 DSAKDREASFAVAKK
-690 AQHEILGDVKR
+690 EIMADVKR

-715 VFKPLQQEDLRQI
+715 VFKPLEQKDLRQI
-728 VDIMLEDLTKRLE
+728 VDILLKDLTKRLG
-741 EKGIA
+741 EKGVA
-746 MDWTTAADDVLVK
+746 LDWTTAADDVLVEE
-759 DGTDFAYGARP
+759 GTDFAYGARP
-770 LKRAIQKQVEDPI
+770 LKRAIQKLVEDPI
-783 SEMLLGGEV
+783 AEMLLSSSV
-792 KEGNKIHVDAPD
+792 KEGNTIHVDSLD

-810 TTDK
+810 TTE

>member
-1 MLNNRLTNDAKAAL
+1 MMNNRLTNDAKAVL
-15 QYAQNAAQKFH
+15 QYAQEAAQKFH
-26 HNYVGTEHL
+26 HDYVGTEHI
-35 LLGLVLNKEGMAGML
+35 LLGLVLNTDGIAGL
-50 LEELGLTPENVS
+50 LLNQLGLTPENVT
-62 RAIEQHVGWGKEQP
+62 RAIEQHVGWGQDSPTKL
-76 DRLSLTPRTK
+76 RLTPRTK
-86 RAMEMAVREANRL
+86 RAMELAVREANRL
-99 EQSYVGT
+99 EQNYVGT
-106 EHMLFGILEEGSG
+106 EHMLAGILEEGSG
-119 LAVQILEDM
+119 MAVQILEDM
-128 DIEPEM
+128 DIDPDL
-134 VLQRLGELMN
+134 VSQRLSELMN
-144 DPAVENGEGEK
+144 DPAVEGGDAVPSKNGS
-155 ADPNGINL
+155 DL
-163 LQFGRD
+163 SQFGRD
-169 LNEWARQGKIDPVI
+169 LNEWAKQGKIDPVI
-183 GRDQEISRVIQ
+183 GREKEISRVIQ

-222 QRIISGS
+222 QRIITGN
-229 VPDILLDKR
+229 VPDSLLDKR
-238 IFSLDLTSIVAGTKY
+238 IFSLDLASIVAGTKY
-253 RGEFEERIKKILEAI
+253 RGEFEERIKRILDTI
-268 EKDDSIIL
+268 EQDDSIIL

-302 ALARGDLQCIGATTL
+302 ALARGDLQCIGATTI

-333 FQPVLVGEPSEDDA
+333 FQPVLVGEPTEDDA
-347 IAILFGL
+347 MAILFGL

-364 RITDEAVRAAVK
+364 RITDEAVKAAVK

-405 VYAPTGELQQLE
+405 VYAPSHELQDLE
-417 QKLADIKKEKEAAL
+417 QKLADINKEKEAAL

-438 CASLRDEGKK
+438 CASLRDAGKK
-448 VSSEISVLQKEKKQH
+448 VSSEISALQKEKKQH
-463 DDEKLVVTEDDIA
+463 DDEKLVVTENDIA

-496 RLLHLEEELH
+496 RLLHLEAELH
-506 KRVISQNDAV
+506 KRVISQDDAV

-667 APVMG
+667 GPVMG
-672 FAAAGG
+672 FSTGG
-678 DAKKDQEAAFKA
+678 DSAKDREASFEIAKK
-690 AQHEILGDVKR
+690 EIMADVKR

-715 VFKPLQQEDLRQI
+715 VFKPLEQKDLRQI
-728 VDIMLEDLTKRLE
+728 VDILLKDLTKRLG
-741 EKGIA
+741 EKGVA
-746 MDWTTAADDVLVK
+746 LDWTTAADDVLVEE
-759 DGTDFAYGARP
+759 GTDFAYGARP
-770 LKRAIQKQVEDPI
+770 LKRAIQKLVEDPI
-783 SEMLLGGEV
+783 AEMLLSSSV
-792 KEGNKIHVDAPD
+792 KEGNTIHVDSLGYANFS
-804 KKKLVF
+804 V
-810 TTDK
+810 

>member
-1 MLNNRLTNDAKAAL
+1 MMNNRLTNDAKAVL
-15 QYAQNAAQKFH
+15 QYAQEAAQKFH
-26 HNYVGTEHL
+26 HDYVGTEHI
-35 LLGLVLNKEGMAGML
+35 LLGLVLNTDGIAGL
-50 LEELGLTPENVS
+50 LLNQLGLTPENVT
-62 RAIEQHVGWGKEQP
+62 RAIEQHVGWGQDSPTKL
-76 DRLSLTPRTK
+76 RLTPRTK
-86 RAMEMAVREANRL
+86 RAMELAVREANRL
-99 EQSYVGT
+99 EQNYVGT
-106 EHMLFGILEEGSG
+106 EHMLAGILEEGSG
-119 LAVQILEDM
+119 MAVQILEDM
-128 DIEPEM
+128 DIDPDL
-134 VLQRLGELMN
+134 VSQRLSELMN
-144 DPAVENGEGEK
+144 DPAVEGGDAVPSKNGS
-155 ADPNGINL
+155 DL
-163 LQFGRD
+163 SQFGRD
-169 LNEWARQGKIDPVI
+169 LNEWAKQGKIDPVI
-183 GRDQEISRVIQ
+183 GREKEISRVIQ

-222 QRIISGS
+222 QRIITGN
-229 VPDILLDKR
+229 VPDSLLDKR
-238 IFSLDLTSIVAGTKY
+238 IFSLDLASIVAGTKY
-253 RGEFEERIKKILEAI
+253 RGEFEERIKRILDTI
-268 EKDDSIIL
+268 EQDDSIIL

-333 FQPVLVGEPSEDDA
+333 FQPVLVGEPTEDDA
-347 IAILFGL
+347 MAILFGL

-364 RITDEAVRAAVK
+364 RITDDAVRAAVK

-405 VYAPTGELQQLE
+405 VYAPSHELQDLE
-417 QKLADIKKEKEAAL
+417 QKLADINKEKEVAL

-438 CASLRDEGKK
+438 CASLRDAGKK
-448 VSSEISVLQKEKKQH
+448 VSSEISALQKEKKQH
-463 DDEKLVVTEDDIA
+463 DDEKLVVTENDIA

-496 RLLHLEEELH
+496 RLLHLEAELH
-506 KRVISQNDAV
+506 KRVISQDDAV

-667 APVMG
+667 GPVMG
-672 FAAAGG
+672 FSTGG
-678 DAKKDQEAAFKA
+678 DSAKDREASFAVAKK
-690 AQHEILGDVKR
+690 EIMADVKR
-701 FFRPEFLNRIDEII
+701 FFRPEFLDRIDEII
-715 VFKPLQQEDLRQI
+715 VFKPLEQKDLRQI
-728 VDIMLEDLTKRLE
+728 VDILLKDLTKRLG
-741 EKGIA
+741 EKGVA
-746 MDWTTAADDVLVK
+746 LDWTTAADDVLVEE
-759 DGTDFAYGARP
+759 GTDFAYGARP
-770 LKRAIQKQVEDPI
+770 LKRAIQKLVEDPI
-783 SEMLLGGEV
+783 AEMLLSSSV
-792 KEGNKIHVDAPD
+792 KEGNTIHVDSLD

-810 TTDK
+810 TTE

>member
-1 MLNNRLTNDAKAAL
+1 MMNNRLTNDAKAVL
-15 QYAQNAAQKFH
+15 QYAQEVAQKFH
-26 HNYVGTEHL
+26 HDYVGTEHI
-35 LLGLVLNKEGMAGML
+35 LLGLVLNTDGIAGL
-50 LEELGLTPENVS
+50 LLNQLGLTPENVT
-62 RAIEQHVGWGKEQP
+62 RAIEQHVGWGQDSPTKL
-76 DRLSLTPRTK
+76 RLTPRTK
-86 RAMEMAVREANRL
+86 RAMELAVREANRL
-99 EQSYVGT
+99 EQNYVGT
-106 EHMLFGILEEGSG
+106 EHMLAGILEEGSG
-119 LAVQILEDM
+119 MAVQILEDM
-128 DIEPEM
+128 DIDSDL
-134 VLQRLGELMN
+134 VSQRLSELMN
-144 DPAVENGEGEK
+144 DPAVEGGDAVPSKNGS
-155 ADPNGINL
+155 DL
-163 LQFGRD
+163 SQFGRD
-169 LNEWARQGKIDPVI
+169 LNEWAKQGKIDPVI
-183 GRDQEISRVIQ
+183 GREKEISRVIQ

-222 QRIISGS
+222 QRIITGN
-229 VPDILLDKR
+229 VPDSLLDKR
-238 IFSLDLTSIVAGTKY
+238 IFSLDLASIVAGTKY
-253 RGEFEERIKKILEAI
+253 RGEFEERIKRILDTI
-268 EKDDSIIL
+268 EEDDSIIL

-302 ALARGDLQCIGATTL
+302 ALARGDLQCIGATTI

-333 FQPVLVGEPSEDDA
+333 FQPVLVGEPTEDDA
-347 IAILFGL
+347 MAILFGL

-364 RITDEAVRAAVK
+364 HITDEAVKAAVK
-376 LSARYISDRYLP
+376 LSSRYISDRYLP

-405 VYAPTGELQQLE
+405 VYAPSHELQDLE
-417 QKLADIKKEKEAAL
+417 QKLADINKEKEAAL

-438 CASLRDEGKK
+438 CASLRDAGKK
-448 VSSEISVLQKEKKQH
+448 VSSEISALQKEKKQH
-463 DDEKLVVTEDDIA
+463 DDEKLVVTENDIA

-496 RLLHLEEELH
+496 RLLHLEAELH
-506 KRVISQNDAV
+506 KRVISQDDAV

-662 HLKPS
+662 HHRSRRARSWASRLAAT
-667 APVMG
+667 APRTG
-672 FAAAGG
+672 KHLFAG
-678 DAKKDQEAAFKA
+678 AKK
-690 AQHEILGDVKR
+690 EIMADVKR

-715 VFKPLQQEDLRQI
+715 VFKPLEQKDLRQI
-728 VDIMLEDLTKRLE
+728 VDILLKDLTKRLG
-741 EKGIA
+741 EKGVA
-746 MDWTTAADDVLVK
+746 LDWTTAADDVLVEE
-759 DGTDFAYGARP
+759 GTTSP
-770 LKRAIQKQVEDPI
+770 L
-783 SEMLLGGEV
+783 
-792 KEGNKIHVDAPD
+792 APGR
-804 KKKLVF
+804 
-810 TTDK
+810 

>member
-1 MLNNRLTNDAKAAL
+1 MMNNRLTNDAKAVL
-15 QYAQNAAQKFH
+15 QYAQEAAQKFH
-26 HNYVGTEHL
+26 HDYVGTEHI
-35 LLGLVLNKEGMAGML
+35 LLGLVLNTDGIAGL
-50 LEELGLTPENVS
+50 LLNQLGLTPENVT
-62 RAIEQHVGWGKEQP
+62 RAIEQHVGWGQDTPSKL
-76 DRLSLTPRTK
+76 RLTPRTK
-86 RAMEMAVREANRL
+86 RAMELAVREANRL
-99 EQSYVGT
+99 EQNYVGT
-106 EHMLFGILEEGSG
+106 EHMLAGILEEGSG
-119 LAVQILEDM
+119 MAVQILEDM
-128 DIEPEM
+128 DIDPDL
-134 VLQRLGELMN
+134 VSQRLSELMN
-144 DPAVENGEGEK
+144 DPAVEGGDAVAAKNGS
-155 ADPNGINL
+155 DL
-163 LQFGRD
+163 SQFGRD
-169 LNEWARQGKIDPVI
+169 LNEWAKKGKIDPVI
-183 GRDQEISRVIQ
+183 GREKEISRVIQ

-222 QRIISGS
+222 QRIINGN
-229 VPDILLDKR
+229 VPDSLLDKR
-238 IFSLDLTSIVAGTKY
+238 IFSLDLASIVAGTKY
-253 RGEFEERIKKILEAI
+253 RGEFEERIKRILDVI
-268 EKDDSIIL
+268 EQDDSIIL

-302 ALARGDLQCIGATTL
+302 ALARGDLQCIGATTI

-333 FQPVLVGEPSEDDA
+333 FQPVLVGEPTEDDA
-347 IAILFGL
+347 MAILFGL

-364 RITDEAVRAAVK
+364 RITDDAVRAAVK

-405 VYAPTGELQQLE
+405 VYAPSHELQDLE
-417 QKLADIKKEKEAAL
+417 QKLADINKEKEAAL

-438 CASLRDEGKK
+438 CASLRDAGKK
-448 VSSEISVLQKEKKQH
+448 VSSEISALQKEKKQH
-463 DDEKLVVTEDDIA
+463 DDEKLVVTENDIA

-506 KRVISQNDAV
+506 KRVISQDDAV

-662 HLKPS
+662 HLKS
-667 APVMG
+667 SGPVMG
-672 FAAAGG
+672 FSTGG
-678 DAKKDQEAAFKA
+678 DSAKDREASFEVAKK
-690 AQHEILGDVKR
+690 EIMADVKR

-715 VFKPLQQEDLRQI
+715 VFKPLEQKDLRQI
-728 VDIMLEDLTKRLE
+728 VDILLQDLTKRLG
-741 EKGIA
+741 EKGVA
-746 MDWTTAADDVLVK
+746 MDWTTAADDVLVQE
-759 DGTDFAYGARP
+759 GTDFAYGARP
-770 LKRAIQKQVEDPI
+770 LKRAIQKLVEDPI
-783 SEMLLGGEV
+783 SEMLLSGDV
-792 KEGNKIHVDAPD
+792 KDGNTIHVDSLD

-810 TTDK
+810 TTE

>member
-1 MLNNRLTNDAKAAL
+1 MMNNRLTNDAKAVL
-15 QYAQNAAQKFH
+15 QYAQEVAQKFH
-26 HNYVGTEHL
+26 HDYVGTEHI
-35 LLGLVLNKEGMAGML
+35 LLGLVLNTDGIAGL
-50 LEELGLTPENVS
+50 LLNQLGLTPENVT
-62 RAIEQHVGWGKEQP
+62 RAIEQHVGWGQDSPTKL
-76 DRLSLTPRTK
+76 RLTPRTK
-86 RAMEMAVREANRL
+86 RAMELAVREANRL
-99 EQSYVGT
+99 EQNYVGT
-106 EHMLFGILEEGSG
+106 EHMLAGILEEGSG
-119 LAVQILEDM
+119 MAVQILEDM
-128 DIEPEM
+128 DIDSDL
-134 VLQRLGELMN
+134 VSQRLSELMN
-144 DPAVENGEGEK
+144 DPAVEGGDAVPSKNGS
-155 ADPNGINL
+155 DL
-163 LQFGRD
+163 SQFGRD
-169 LNEWARQGKIDPVI
+169 LNEWAKQGKIDPVI
-183 GRDQEISRVIQ
+183 GREKEISRVIQ

-222 QRIISGS
+222 QRIITGN
-229 VPDILLDKR
+229 VPDSLLDKR
-238 IFSLDLTSIVAGTKY
+238 IFSLDLASIVAGTKY
-253 RGEFEERIKKILEAI
+253 RGEFEERIKRILDTI
-268 EKDDSIIL
+268 EEDDSIIL

-302 ALARGDLQCIGATTL
+302 ALARGDLQCIGATTI

-333 FQPVLVGEPSEDDA
+333 FQPVLVGEPTEDDA
-347 IAILFGL
+347 MAILFGL

-364 RITDEAVRAAVK
+364 HITDEAVKAAVK
-376 LSARYISDRYLP
+376 LSSRYISDRYLP

-405 VYAPTGELQQLE
+405 VYAPSHELQDLE
-417 QKLADIKKEKEAAL
+417 QKLADINKEKEAAL

-438 CASLRDEGKK
+438 CASLRDAGKK
-448 VSSEISVLQKEKKQH
+448 VSSEISALQKEKKQH
-463 DDEKLVVTEDDIA
+463 DDEKLVVTENDIA

-496 RLLHLEEELH
+496 RLLHLEAELH
-506 KRVISQNDAV
+506 KRVISQDDAV

-636 RLTDSKGR
+636 CLTDSKGR

-667 APVMG
+667 GPVMG
-672 FAAAGG
+672 FSTGG
-678 DAKKDQEAAFKA
+678 DSAKDREASFAVAKK
-690 AQHEILGDVKR
+690 EIMADVKR

-715 VFKPLQQEDLRQI
+715 VFKPLEQKDLRQI
-728 VDIMLEDLTKRLE
+728 VDILLKDLTKRLG
-741 EKGIA
+741 EKGVA
-746 MDWTTAADDVLVK
+746 LDWTTAADDVLVEE
-759 DGTDFAYGARP
+759 GTDFAYGARP
-770 LKRAIQKQVEDPI
+770 LKRAIQKLVEDPI
-783 SEMLLGGEV
+783 AEMLLSSSV
-792 KEGNKIHVDAPD
+792 KEGNTIHVDSLD

-810 TTDK
+810 TTE

>member
-1 MLNNRLTNDAKAAL
+1 MMNNRLTNDAKAVL
-15 QYAQNAAQKFH
+15 QYAQEVAQKFH
-26 HNYVGTEHL
+26 HDYVGTEHI
-35 LLGLVLNKEGMAGML
+35 LLGLVLNTDGIAGL
-50 LEELGLTPENVS
+50 LLNQLGLTPENVT
-62 RAIEQHVGWGKEQP
+62 RAIEQHVGWGQDSPTKL
-76 DRLSLTPRTK
+76 RLTPRTK
-86 RAMEMAVREANRL
+86 RAMELAVREANRL
-99 EQSYVGT
+99 EQNYVGT
-106 EHMLFGILEEGSG
+106 EHMLAGILEEGSG
-119 LAVQILEDM
+119 MAVQILEDM
-128 DIEPEM
+128 DIDSDL
-134 VLQRLGELMN
+134 VSQRLSELMN
-144 DPAVENGEGEK
+144 DPAVEGGDAVPSKNGS
-155 ADPNGINL
+155 DL
-163 LQFGRD
+163 SQFGRD
-169 LNEWARQGKIDPVI
+169 LNEWAKQGKIDPVI
-183 GRDQEISRVIQ
+183 GREKEISRVIQ

-222 QRIISGS
+222 QRIITGN
-229 VPDILLDKR
+229 VPDSLLDKR
-238 IFSLDLTSIVAGTKY
+238 IFSLDLASIVAGTKY
-253 RGEFEERIKKILEAI
+253 RGEFEERIKRILDTI
-268 EKDDSIIL
+268 EEDDSIIL

-302 ALARGDLQCIGATTL
+302 ALARGDLQCIGATTI

-333 FQPVLVGEPSEDDA
+333 FQPVLVGEPTEDDA
-347 IAILFGL
+347 MAILFGL

-364 RITDEAVRAAVK
+364 RITDEAVKAAVK

-405 VYAPTGELQQLE
+405 VYAPSHELQDLE
-417 QKLADIKKEKEAAL
+417 QKLADINKEKEAAL

-438 CASLRDEGKK
+438 CASLRDAGKK
-448 VSSEISVLQKEKKQH
+448 VSSEISALQKETKQH
-463 DDEKLVVTEDDIA
+463 DDEKLVVTENDIA

-496 RLLHLEEELH
+496 RLLHLEAELH
-506 KRVISQNDAV
+506 KRVISQDDAV

-667 APVMG
+667 GPVMG
-672 FAAAGG
+672 FSTGG
-678 DAKKDQEAAFKA
+678 DSAKDREASFAVAKK
-690 AQHEILGDVKR
+690 EIMADVKR

-715 VFKPLQQEDLRQI
+715 VFKPLEQKDLRQI
-728 VDIMLEDLTKRLE
+728 VDILLKDLTKRLG
-741 EKGIA
+741 EKGVA
-746 MDWTTAADDVLVK
+746 LDWTTAADDVLVEE
-759 DGTDFAYGARP
+759 GTDFAYGARP
-770 LKRAIQKQVEDPI
+770 LKRAIQKLVEDPI
-783 SEMLLGGEV
+783 AEMLLSSSV
-792 KEGNKIHVDAPD
+792 KKGNTIHVDSLD

-810 TTDK
+810 TTE

>member
-1 MLNNRLTNDAKAAL
+1 MMNNRLTNDAKAVL
-15 QYAQNAAQKFH
+15 QYAQEAAQKFH
-26 HNYVGTEHL
+26 HDYVGTEHI
-35 LLGLVLNKEGMAGML
+35 LLGLVLNTDGIAGL
-50 LEELGLTPENVS
+50 LLNQLGLTPENVT
-62 RAIEQHVGWGKEQP
+62 RAIEQHVGWGQDTPSKL
-76 DRLSLTPRTK
+76 RLTPRTK
-86 RAMEMAVREANRL
+86 RAMELAVREANRL
-99 EQSYVGT
+99 EQNYVGT
-106 EHMLFGILEEGSG
+106 EHMLAGILEEGSG
-119 LAVQILEDM
+119 MAVQILEDM
-128 DIEPEM
+128 DIDPDL
-134 VLQRLGELMN
+134 VSQRLSELMN
-144 DPAVENGEGEK
+144 DPDVEGNDAVANKNGN
-155 ADPNGINL
+155 DL
-163 LQFGRD
+163 SQFGRD
-169 LNEWARQGKIDPVI
+169 LNEWAKKGKIDPVI
-183 GRDQEISRVIQ
+183 GREKEISRVIQ

-222 QRIISGS
+222 QRIINGN
-229 VPDILLDKR
+229 VPDSLLDKR
-238 IFSLDLTSIVAGTKY
+238 IFSLDLASIVAGTKY
-253 RGEFEERIKKILEAI
+253 RGEFEERIKRILDVI
-268 EKDDSIIL
+268 EQDDSIIL

-302 ALARGDLQCIGATTL
+302 ALARGDLQCIGATTI

-333 FQPVLVGEPSEDDA
+333 FQPVLVGEPTEDDA
-347 IAILFGL
+347 MAILFGL

-364 RITDEAVRAAVK
+364 RITDDAVRAAVK

-405 VYAPTGELQQLE
+405 VYAPSHELQDLE
-417 QKLADIKKEKEAAL
+417 QKLADINKEKEAAL

-438 CASLRDEGKK
+438 CASLRDAGKK
-448 VSSEISVLQKEKKQH
+448 VSSEISALQKEKKQH
-463 DDEKLVVTEDDIA
+463 DDEKLVVTENDIA

-506 KRVISQNDAV
+506 KRVISQDDAV

-667 APVMG
+667 GPVMG
-672 FAAAGG
+672 FSTGG
-678 DAKKDQEAAFKA
+678 DSAKDREASFEVAKK
-690 AQHEILGDVKR
+690 EIMADVKR

-715 VFKPLQQEDLRQI
+715 VFKPLEQKDLRQI
-728 VDIMLEDLTKRLE
+728 VDILLQDLTKRLG
-741 EKGIA
+741 EKGVA
-746 MDWTTAADDVLVK
+746 MDWTTAADDVLVQE
-759 DGTDFAYGARP
+759 GTDFAYGARP
-770 LKRAIQKQVEDPI
+770 LKRAIQKLVEDPI
-783 SEMLLGGEV
+783 SEMLLSGDV
-792 KEGNKIHVDAPD
+792 KDGNTIHVDSLD

-810 TTDK
+810 TTE

>member
-1 MLNNRLTNDAKAAL
+1 MMNNRFTNDAKAVL
-15 QYAQNAAQKFH
+15 QYAQEAAQKFH
-26 HNYVGTEHL
+26 HDYVGTEHI
-35 LLGLVLNKEGMAGML
+35 LLGLVLNTDGIAGL
-50 LEELGLTPENVS
+50 LLNQLGLTPENVT
-62 RAIEQHVGWGKEQP
+62 RAIEQHVGWGQDSPTKL
-76 DRLSLTPRTK
+76 RLTPRTK
-86 RAMEMAVREANRL
+86 RAMELAVREANRL
-99 EQSYVGT
+99 EQNYVGT
-106 EHMLFGILEEGSG
+106 EHMLAGILEEGSG
-119 LAVQILEDM
+119 MAVQILEDM
-128 DIEPEM
+128 DIDPDL
-134 VLQRLGELMN
+134 VSQRLSELMN
-144 DPAVENGEGEK
+144 DPAVEGGDAVPSKNGS
-155 ADPNGINL
+155 DL
-163 LQFGRD
+163 SQFGRD
-169 LNEWARQGKIDPVI
+169 LNEWAKQGKIDPVI
-183 GRDQEISRVIQ
+183 GREKEISRVIQ

-222 QRIISGS
+222 QRIITGN
-229 VPDILLDKR
+229 VPDSLLDKR
-238 IFSLDLTSIVAGTKY
+238 IFSLDLASIVAGTKY
-253 RGEFEERIKKILEAI
+253 RGEFEERIKRILDTI
-268 EKDDSIIL
+268 EQDDSIIL
-276 FIDEIHQLIGA
+276 FIDEIHQLIGS

-302 ALARGDLQCIGATTL
+302 ALARGDLQCIGATTI

-333 FQPVLVGEPSEDDA
+333 FQPVLVGEPTEDDA
-347 IAILFGL
+347 MAILFGL

-364 RITDEAVRAAVK
+364 RITDEAVKAAVK

-405 VYAPTGELQQLE
+405 VYAPSHELQDLE
-417 QKLADIKKEKEAAL
+417 QKLADINKEKEAAL

-438 CASLRDEGKK
+438 CASLRDAGKK
-448 VSSEISVLQKEKKQH
+448 VSSEISALQKEKKQH
-463 DDEKLVVTEDDIA
+463 DDEKLVVTENDIA

-496 RLLHLEEELH
+496 RLLHLEAELH
-506 KRVISQNDAV
+506 KRVISQDDAV

-667 APVMG
+667 GPVMG
-672 FAAAGG
+672 FSTGSDSAKDREASFAV
-678 DAKKDQEAAFKA
+678 AKK
-690 AQHEILGDVKR
+690 EIMADVKR

-715 VFKPLQQEDLRQI
+715 VFKPLEQKDLRQI
-728 VDIMLEDLTKRLE
+728 VDILLKDLTKRLG
-741 EKGIA
+741 EKGVA
-746 MDWTTAADDVLVK
+746 LDWTTAADDVLVQE
-759 DGTDFAYGARP
+759 GTDFAYGARP
-770 LKRAIQKQVEDPI
+770 LKRAIQKLVEDPI
-783 SEMLLGGEV
+783 AEMLLSSSV
-792 KEGNKIHVDAPD
+792 KEGNTIHVDSLD

-810 TTDK
+810 TTE

>member
-1 MLNNRLTNDAKAAL
+1 MMNNRLTNDAKAVL
-15 QYAQNAAQKFH
+15 QYAQEAAQKFH
-26 HNYVGTEHL
+26 HDYVGTEHI
-35 LLGLVLNKEGMAGML
+35 LLGLVLNTDGIAGL
-50 LEELGLTPENVS
+50 LLNQLGLTPENVT
-62 RAIEQHVGWGKEQP
+62 RAIEQHVGWGQDTPSKL
-76 DRLSLTPRTK
+76 RLTPRTK
-86 RAMEMAVREANRL
+86 RAMELAVREANRL
-99 EQSYVGT
+99 EQNYVGT
-106 EHMLFGILEEGSG
+106 EHMLAGILEEGSG
-119 LAVQILEDM
+119 MAVQILEDM
-128 DIEPEM
+128 DIDPDL
-134 VLQRLGELMN
+134 VSQRLSELMN
-144 DPAVENGEGEK
+144 DPAVEGGDAVAAKNGS
-155 ADPNGINL
+155 DL
-163 LQFGRD
+163 SQFGRD
-169 LNEWARQGKIDPVI
+169 LNEWAKKGKIDPVI
-183 GRDQEISRVIQ
+183 GREKEISRVIQ

-222 QRIISGS
+222 QRIINGN
-229 VPDILLDKR
+229 VPDSLLDKR
-238 IFSLDLTSIVAGTKY
+238 IFSLDLASIVAGTKY
-253 RGEFEERIKKILEAI
+253 RGEFEERIKRILDVI
-268 EKDDSIIL
+268 EQDDSIIL

-302 ALARGDLQCIGATTL
+302 ALARGDLQCIGATTI

-333 FQPVLVGEPSEDDA
+333 FQPVLIGEPTEDDA
-347 IAILFGL
+347 MAILFGL

-364 RITDEAVRAAVK
+364 RITDDAVRAAVK

-405 VYAPTGELQQLE
+405 VYAPSHELQDLE
-417 QKLADIKKEKEAAL
+417 QKLADINKEKEAAL

-438 CASLRDEGKK
+438 CASLRDAGKK
-448 VSSEISVLQKEKKQH
+448 VSSEISALQKEKKQH
-463 DDEKLVVTEDDIA
+463 DDEKLVVTENDIA

-506 KRVISQNDAV
+506 KRVISQDDAV

-557 AAQLFGS
+557 ATQLFGS

-667 APVMG
+667 GPVMG
-672 FAAAGG
+672 FSTGG
-678 DAKKDQEAAFKA
+678 DSAKDREASFEVAKK
-690 AQHEILGDVKR
+690 EIMADVKR

-715 VFKPLQQEDLRQI
+715 VFKPLEQKDLRQI
-728 VDIMLEDLTKRLE
+728 VDILLKDLTKRLG
-741 EKGIA
+741 EKGVA
-746 MDWTTAADDVLVK
+746 MDWTTAADDVLVQE
-759 DGTDFAYGARP
+759 GTDFAYGARP
-770 LKRAIQKQVEDPI
+770 LKRAIQKLVEDPI
-783 SEMLLGGEV
+783 SEMLLSGDV
-792 KEGNKIHVDAPD
+792 KDGNTIHVDSLD

-810 TTDK
+810 TTE

>member
-1 MLNNRLTNDAKAAL
+1 MMNNRLTNDAKAVL
-15 QYAQNAAQKFH
+15 QYAQEAAQKFH
-26 HNYVGTEHL
+26 HDYVGTEHI
-35 LLGLVLNKEGMAGML
+35 LLGLVLNTDGIAGL
-50 LEELGLTPENVS
+50 LLNQLGLTPENVT
-62 RAIEQHVGWGKEQP
+62 RAIEQHVGWGQDSPTKL
-76 DRLSLTPRTK
+76 RLTPRTK
-86 RAMEMAVREANRL
+86 RAMELAVREANRL
-99 EQSYVGT
+99 EQNYVGT
-106 EHMLFGILEEGSG
+106 EHMLAGILEEGSG
-119 LAVQILEDM
+119 MAVQILEDM
-128 DIEPEM
+128 DIDPDL
-134 VLQRLGELMN
+134 VSQRLSELMN
-144 DPAVENGEGEK
+144 DPAVEGGDAVPSKNGS
-155 ADPNGINL
+155 DL
-163 LQFGRD
+163 SQFGRD
-169 LNEWARQGKIDPVI
+169 LNEWAKQGKIDPVI
-183 GRDQEISRVIQ
+183 GREKEISRVIQ

-222 QRIISGS
+222 QRIITGN
-229 VPDILLDKR
+229 VPDSLLDKR
-238 IFSLDLTSIVAGTKY
+238 IFSLDLASIVAGTKY
-253 RGEFEERIKKILEAI
+253 RGEFEERIKRILDTI
-268 EKDDSIIL
+268 EQDDSIIL

-302 ALARGDLQCIGATTL
+302 ALARGDLQCIGATTI

-333 FQPVLVGEPSEDDA
+333 FQPVLVGEPTEDDA
-347 IAILFGL
+347 MAILFGL

-364 RITDEAVRAAVK
+364 RITDDAVKAAVK

-405 VYAPTGELQQLE
+405 VYAPSHELQDLE
-417 QKLADIKKEKEAAL
+417 QKLADINKEKEAAL

-438 CASLRDEGKK
+438 CASLRDAGKK
-448 VSSEISVLQKEKKQH
+448 VSSEISALQKEKKQH
-463 DDEKLVVTEDDIA
+463 DDEKLVVTENDIA

-496 RLLHLEEELH
+496 RLLHLEAELH
-506 KRVISQNDAV
+506 KRVISQDDAV

-667 APVMG
+667 GPVMG
-672 FAAAGG
+672 FSTGG
-678 DAKKDQEAAFKA
+678 DSAKDREASFAVAKK
-690 AQHEILGDVKR
+690 EIMADVKR

-715 VFKPLQQEDLRQI
+715 VFKPLEQKDLRQI
-728 VDIMLEDLTKRLE
+728 VDILLKDLTKRLG
-741 EKGIA
+741 EKGVA
-746 MDWTTAADDVLVK
+746 LDWTTAADDVLVEE
-759 DGTDFAYGARP
+759 GTDFAYGARP
-770 LKRAIQKQVEDPI
+770 LKRAIQKLVEDPI
-783 SEMLLGGEV
+783 AEMLLSSSV
-792 KEGNKIHVDAPD
+792 KEGNTIHVDSLD

-810 TTDK
+810 TTE

>member
-1 MLNNRLTNDAKAAL
+1 MMNNRLTNDAKAVL
-15 QYAQNAAQKFH
+15 QYAQEAAQKFH
-26 HNYVGTEHL
+26 HDYVGTEHI
-35 LLGLVLNKEGMAGML
+35 LLGLVLNTDGIAGL
-50 LEELGLTPENVS
+50 LLNQLGLTPENVT
-62 RAIEQHVGWGKEQP
+62 RAIEQHVGWGQDTPSKL
-76 DRLSLTPRTK
+76 RLTPRTK
-86 RAMEMAVREANRL
+86 RAMELAVREANRL
-99 EQSYVGT
+99 EQNYVGT
-106 EHMLFGILEEGSG
+106 EHMLAGILEEGSG
-119 LAVQILEDM
+119 MAVQILEDM
-128 DIEPEM
+128 DIDPDL
-134 VLQRLGELMN
+134 VSQRLSELMN
-144 DPAVENGEGEK
+144 DPVVEGGDAVAAKNGS
-155 ADPNGINL
+155 DL
-163 LQFGRD
+163 SQFGRD
-169 LNEWARQGKIDPVI
+169 LNEWAKKGKIDPVI
-183 GRDQEISRVIQ
+183 GREKEISRVIQ

-222 QRIISGS
+222 QRIINGN
-229 VPDILLDKR
+229 VPDSLLDKR
-238 IFSLDLTSIVAGTKY
+238 IFSLDLASIVAGTKY
-253 RGEFEERIKKILEAI
+253 RGEFEERIKRILDVI
-268 EKDDSIIL
+268 EQDDTIIL

-302 ALARGDLQCIGATTL
+302 ALARGDLQCIGATTI

-333 FQPVLVGEPSEDDA
+333 FQPVLVGEPTEDDA
-347 IAILFGL
+347 MAILFGL

-364 RITDEAVRAAVK
+364 RITDDAVRAAVK

-405 VYAPTGELQQLE
+405 VYAPSHELQDLE
-417 QKLADIKKEKEAAL
+417 QKLADINKEKEAAL

-438 CASLRDEGKK
+438 CASLRDAGKK
-448 VSSEISVLQKEKKQH
+448 VSSEISALQKEKKQH
-463 DDEKLVVTEDDIA
+463 DDEKLVVTENDIA

-506 KRVISQNDAV
+506 KRVISQDDAV

-557 AAQLFGS
+557 ATQLFGS

-667 APVMG
+667 GPVMG
-672 FAAAGG
+672 FSTGG
-678 DAKKDQEAAFKA
+678 DSAKDREASFEVAKK
-690 AQHEILGDVKR
+690 EIMADVKR

-715 VFKPLQQEDLRQI
+715 VFKPLEQKDLRQI
-728 VDIMLEDLTKRLE
+728 VDILLKDLTKRLG

-746 MDWTTAADDVLVK
+746 MDWTTAADDVLVQE
-759 DGTDFAYGARP
+759 GTDFAYGARP
-770 LKRAIQKQVEDPI
+770 LKRAIQKLVEDPI
-783 SEMLLGGEV
+783 SEMLLSGDV
-792 KEGNKIHVDAPD
+792 KDGNTIHVDSLD

-810 TTDK
+810 TTE

>member
-1 MLNNRLTNDAKAAL
+1 MMNNRLTNDAKAVL
-15 QYAQNAAQKFH
+15 QYAQDAAQKFH
-26 HNYVGTEHL
+26 HDYVGTEHI
-35 LLGLVLNKEGMAGML
+35 LLGLVLNTDGIAGL
-50 LEELGLTPENVS
+50 LLNQLGLTPENVT
-62 RAIEQHVGWGKEQP
+62 RAIEQHVGWGQDTPSKL
-76 DRLSLTPRTK
+76 RLTPRTK
-86 RAMEMAVREANRL
+86 RAMELAVREANRL
-99 EQSYVGT
+99 EQNYVGT
-106 EHMLFGILEEGSG
+106 EHMLAGILEEGSG
-119 LAVQILEDM
+119 MAVQILEDM
-128 DIEPEM
+128 DIDPDL
-134 VLQRLGELMN
+134 VSQRLSELMN
-144 DPAVENGEGEK
+144 DPAVEGGDAVAAKNGS
-155 ADPNGINL
+155 DL
-163 LQFGRD
+163 SQFGRD
-169 LNEWARQGKIDPVI
+169 LNEWAKKGKIDPVI
-183 GRDQEISRVIQ
+183 GREKEISRVIQ

-222 QRIISGS
+222 QRIINGN
-229 VPDILLDKR
+229 VPDSLLDKR
-238 IFSLDLTSIVAGTKY
+238 IFSLDLASIVAGTKY
-253 RGEFEERIKKILEAI
+253 RGEFEERIKRILDVI
-268 EKDDSIIL
+268 EQDDSIIL

-302 ALARGDLQCIGATTL
+302 ALARGDLQCIGATTI

-333 FQPVLVGEPSEDDA
+333 FQPVLVGEPTEDDA
-347 IAILFGL
+347 MAILFGL

-364 RITDEAVRAAVK
+364 RITDDAVRAAVK

-405 VYAPTGELQQLE
+405 VYAPSHELQDLE
-417 QKLADIKKEKEAAL
+417 QKLADINKEKEAAL

-438 CASLRDEGKK
+438 CASLRDAGKK
-448 VSSEISVLQKEKKQH
+448 VSSEISALQKEKKQH
-463 DDEKLVVTEDDIA
+463 DDEKLVVTENDIA

-506 KRVISQNDAV
+506 KRVISQDDAV

-557 AAQLFGS
+557 ATQLFGS

-667 APVMG
+667 GPVMG
-672 FAAAGG
+672 FSTGG
-678 DAKKDQEAAFKA
+678 DSAKDREASFEVAKK
-690 AQHEILGDVKR
+690 EIMADVKR

-715 VFKPLQQEDLRQI
+715 VFKPLEQKDLRQI
-728 VDIMLEDLTKRLE
+728 VDILLKDLTKRLG

-746 MDWTTAADDVLVK
+746 MDWTTAADDILVK
-759 DGTDFAYGARP
+759 EGTDFAYGARP
-770 LKRAIQKQVEDPI
+770 LKRAIQKLVEDPI
-783 SEMLLGGEV
+783 SEMLLSGDV
-792 KEGNKIHVDAPD
+792 KDGNTIHVDSLD

-810 TTDK
+810 TTE

>member
-1 MLNNRLTNDAKAAL
+1 MMNNRLTNDAKAVL
-15 QYAQNAAQKFH
+15 QYAQEAAQKFH
-26 HNYVGTEHL
+26 HDYVGTEHI
-35 LLGLVLNKEGMAGML
+35 LLGLVLNTDGIAGL
-50 LEELGLTPENVS
+50 LLNQLGLTPENVT
-62 RAIEQHVGWGKEQP
+62 RAIEQHVGWGQDSPTKL
-76 DRLSLTPRTK
+76 RLTPRTK
-86 RAMEMAVREANRL
+86 RAMELAVREANRL
-99 EQSYVGT
+99 EQNYVGT
-106 EHMLFGILEEGSG
+106 EHMLAGILEEGSG
-119 LAVQILEDM
+119 MAVQILEDM
-128 DIEPEM
+128 DIDPDL
-134 VLQRLGELMN
+134 VSQRLSELMN
-144 DPAVENGEGEK
+144 DPAVEGGDAVPSKNGS
-155 ADPNGINL
+155 DL
-163 LQFGRD
+163 SQFGRD
-169 LNEWARQGKIDPVI
+169 LNEWAKQGKIDPVI
-183 GRDQEISRVIQ
+183 GREKEISRVIQ

-222 QRIISGS
+222 QRIITGN
-229 VPDILLDKR
+229 VPDSLLDKR
-238 IFSLDLTSIVAGTKY
+238 IFSLDLASIVAGTKY
-253 RGEFEERIKKILEAI
+253 RGEFEERIKRILDTI
-268 EKDDSIIL
+268 EQDDSIIL

-302 ALARGDLQCIGATTL
+302 ALARGDLQCIGATTI

-333 FQPVLVGEPSEDDA
+333 FQPVLVGEPTEDDA
-347 IAILFGL
+347 MAILFGL

-364 RITDEAVRAAVK
+364 RITDEAVKAAVK

-405 VYAPTGELQQLE
+405 VYAPSHELQDLE
-417 QKLADIKKEKEAAL
+417 QKLADINKEKEAAL

-438 CASLRDEGKK
+438 CASLRDAGKK
-448 VSSEISVLQKEKKQH
+448 VSSEISALQKEKKQH
-463 DDEKLVVTEDDIA
+463 DDEKLVVTENDIA

-496 RLLHLEEELH
+496 RLLHLEAELH
-506 KRVISQNDAV
+506 KRVISQDDAV

-667 APVMG
+667 GPVMG
-672 FAAAGG
+672 FSTGG
-678 DAKKDQEAAFKA
+678 DSAKDREASFAVAKK
-690 AQHEILGDVKR
+690 EIMADVKR

-715 VFKPLQQEDLRQI
+715 VFKPLEQKDLHQI
-728 VDIMLEDLTKRLE
+728 VDILLKDLTKRLG
-741 EKGIA
+741 EKGVA
-746 MDWTTAADDVLVK
+746 LDWTTAADDVLVEE
-759 DGTDFAYGARP
+759 GTDFAYGARP
-770 LKRAIQKQVEDPI
+770 LKRAIQKLVEDPI
-783 SEMLLGGEV
+783 AEMLLSSSV
-792 KEGNKIHVDAPD
+792 KEGNTIHVDSLD

-810 TTDK
+810 TTE

>member
-1 MLNNRLTNDAKAAL
+1 MMNNRLTNDAKAVL
-15 QYAQNAAQKFH
+15 QYAQEVAQKFH
-26 HNYVGTEHL
+26 HDYVGTEHI
-35 LLGLVLNKEGMAGML
+35 LLGLVLNTDGIAGL
-50 LEELGLTPENVS
+50 LLNQLGLTPENVT
-62 RAIEQHVGWGKEQP
+62 RAIEQHVGWGQDSPTKL
-76 DRLSLTPRTK
+76 RLTPRTK
-86 RAMEMAVREANRL
+86 RAMELAVREANRL
-99 EQSYVGT
+99 EQNYVGT
-106 EHMLFGILEEGSG
+106 EHMLAGILEEGSG
-119 LAVQILEDM
+119 MAVQILEDM
-128 DIEPEM
+128 DIDPDL
-134 VLQRLGELMN
+134 VSQRLSELMN
-144 DPAVENGEGEK
+144 DPAVEGGDAVPSKNGS
-155 ADPNGINL
+155 DL
-163 LQFGRD
+163 SQFGRD
-169 LNEWARQGKIDPVI
+169 LNEWAKQGKIDPVI
-183 GRDQEISRVIQ
+183 GREKEISRVIQ

-222 QRIISGS
+222 QRIITGN
-229 VPDILLDKR
+229 VPDSLLDKR
-238 IFSLDLTSIVAGTKY
+238 IFSLDLASIVAGTKY
-253 RGEFEERIKKILEAI
+253 RGEFEERIKRILDTI
-268 EKDDSIIL
+268 EQDDSIIL

-287 GAVEGAMDAANILKP
+287 GAVEGAMDTANILKP
-302 ALARGDLQCIGATTL
+302 ALARGDLQCIGATTI

-333 FQPVLVGEPSEDDA
+333 FQPVLVGEPTEDDA
-347 IAILFGL
+347 MAILFGL

-364 RITDEAVRAAVK
+364 RITDEAVKAAVK

-405 VYAPTGELQQLE
+405 VYAPSHELQDLE
-417 QKLADIKKEKEAAL
+417 QKLADINKEKEAAL

-438 CASLRDEGKK
+438 CASLRDAGKK
-448 VSSEISVLQKEKKQH
+448 VSLEISALQKEKKQH
-463 DDEKLVVTEDDIA
+463 DDEKLVVTENDIA

-496 RLLHLEEELH
+496 RLLHLEAELH
-506 KRVISQNDAV
+506 KRVISQDDAV

-667 APVMG
+667 GPVMG
-672 FAAAGG
+672 FSTGG
-678 DAKKDQEAAFKA
+678 DSAKDREASFAVAKK
-690 AQHEILGDVKR
+690 EIMADVKR

-715 VFKPLQQEDLRQI
+715 VFKPLEQKDLRQI
-728 VDIMLEDLTKRLE
+728 VDILLKDLTKRLG
-741 EKGIA
+741 EKGVA
-746 MDWTTAADDVLVK
+746 LDWTTAADDVLVEE
-759 DGTDFAYGARP
+759 GTDFAYGARP
-770 LKRAIQKQVEDPI
+770 LKRAIQKLVEDPI
-783 SEMLLGGEV
+783 AEMLLSSSV
-792 KEGNKIHVDAPD
+792 KKGNTIHVDSLD

-810 TTDK
+810 TTE

>member
-1 MLNNRLTNDAKAAL
+1 MMNNRLTNDAKAVL
-15 QYAQNAAQKFH
+15 QYAQEAAQKFH
-26 HNYVGTEHL
+26 HDYVGTEHI
-35 LLGLVLNKEGMAGML
+35 LLGLVLNTDGIAGL
-50 LEELGLTPENVS
+50 LLNQLGLTPENVT
-62 RAIEQHVGWGKEQP
+62 RAIEQHVGWGQDTPSKL
-76 DRLSLTPRTK
+76 RLTPRTK
-86 RAMEMAVREANRL
+86 RAMELAVREANRL
-99 EQSYVGT
+99 EQNYVGT
-106 EHMLFGILEEGSG
+106 EHMLAGILEEGSG
-119 LAVQILEDM
+119 MAVQILEDM
-128 DIEPEM
+128 DIDPDL
-134 VLQRLGELMN
+134 VSQRLSELMN
-144 DPAVENGEGEK
+144 DPAVEGGDAVAAKNGS
-155 ADPNGINL
+155 DL
-163 LQFGRD
+163 SQFGRD
-169 LNEWARQGKIDPVI
+169 LNEWAKKGKIDPVI
-183 GRDQEISRVIQ
+183 GREKEISRVIQ

-222 QRIISGS
+222 QRIINGN
-229 VPDILLDKR
+229 VPDSLLDKR
-238 IFSLDLTSIVAGTKY
+238 IFSLDLASIVAGTKY
-253 RGEFEERIKKILEAI
+253 RGEFEERIKRILDVI
-268 EKDDSIIL
+268 EQDDSIIL

-302 ALARGDLQCIGATTL
+302 ALARGDLQCIGATTI

-333 FQPVLVGEPSEDDA
+333 FQPVLVGEPTEDDA
-347 IAILFGL
+347 MAILFGL

-364 RITDEAVRAAVK
+364 RITDDAVKAAVK

-405 VYAPTGELQQLE
+405 VYAPSHELQDLE
-417 QKLADIKKEKEAAL
+417 QKLADINKEKEAAL

-438 CASLRDEGKK
+438 CASLRDAGKK
-448 VSSEISVLQKEKKQH
+448 VSSEISALQKEKKQH
-463 DDEKLVVTEDDIA
+463 DDEKLVVTENDIA

-506 KRVISQNDAV
+506 KRVISQDDAV

-667 APVMG
+667 GPVMG
-672 FAAAGG
+672 FSTGG
-678 DAKKDQEAAFKA
+678 DSAKDREASFEVAKK
-690 AQHEILGDVKR
+690 EIMADVKR
-701 FFRPEFLNRIDEII
+701 FFRLEFLNRIDEII
-715 VFKPLQQEDLRQI
+715 VFKPLEQKDLRQI
-728 VDIMLEDLTKRLE
+728 VDILLQDLTKRLG
-741 EKGIA
+741 EKGVA
-746 MDWTTAADDVLVK
+746 MDWTTAADDVLVQE
-759 DGTDFAYGARP
+759 GTDFAYGARP
-770 LKRAIQKQVEDPI
+770 LKRAIQKLVEDPI
-783 SEMLLGGEV
+783 SEMLLSGDV
-792 KEGNKIHVDAPD
+792 KDGNTIHVDSLD

-810 TTDK
+810 TTE

>member
-1 MLNNRLTNDAKAAL
+1 MMNNRLTNDAKAVL
-15 QYAQNAAQKFH
+15 QYAQEAAQKFH
-26 HNYVGTEHL
+26 HDYVGTEHI
-35 LLGLVLNKEGMAGML
+35 LLGLVLNTDGIAGL
-50 LEELGLTPENVS
+50 LLNQLGLTPENVT
-62 RAIEQHVGWGKEQP
+62 RAIEQHVGWGQDTPSKL
-76 DRLSLTPRTK
+76 RLTPRTK
-86 RAMEMAVREANRL
+86 RAMELAVREANRL
-99 EQSYVGT
+99 EQNYVGT
-106 EHMLFGILEEGSG
+106 EHMLAGILEEGSG
-119 LAVQILEDM
+119 MAVQILEDM
-128 DIEPEM
+128 DIDPDL
-134 VLQRLGELMN
+134 VSQRLSELMN
-144 DPAVENGEGEK
+144 DPAVEGGDAVAAKNGS
-155 ADPNGINL
+155 DL
-163 LQFGRD
+163 SQFGRD
-169 LNEWARQGKIDPVI
+169 LNEWAKKGKIDPVI
-183 GRDQEISRVIQ
+183 GREKEISRVIQ

-222 QRIISGS
+222 QRIINGN
-229 VPDILLDKR
+229 VPDSLLDKR
-238 IFSLDLTSIVAGTKY
+238 IFSLDLASIVAGTKY
-253 RGEFEERIKKILEAI
+253 RGEFEERIKRILDVI
-268 EKDDSIIL
+268 EQDDTIIL

-302 ALARGDLQCIGATTL
+302 ALARGDLQCIGATTI

-333 FQPVLVGEPSEDDA
+333 FQPVLVGEPTEDDA
-347 IAILFGL
+347 MAILFGL

-364 RITDEAVRAAVK
+364 RITDDAVRAAVK

-405 VYAPTGELQQLE
+405 VYAPSHELQDLE
-417 QKLADIKKEKEAAL
+417 QKLADINKEKEAAL

-438 CASLRDEGKK
+438 CASLRDAGKK
-448 VSSEISVLQKEKKQH
+448 VSSEISALQKEKKQH
-463 DDEKLVVTEDDIA
+463 DDEKLVVTENDIA

-506 KRVISQNDAV
+506 KRVISQDDAV

-557 AAQLFGS
+557 ATQLFGS

-667 APVMG
+667 GPVMG
-672 FAAAGG
+672 FSTGG
-678 DAKKDQEAAFKA
+678 DSAKDREASFEVAKK
-690 AQHEILGDVKR
+690 EIMVDVKR

-715 VFKPLQQEDLRQI
+715 VFKPLEQKDLRQI
-728 VDIMLEDLTKRLE
+728 VDILLKDLTKRLG
-741 EKGIA
+741 EKGVA
-746 MDWTTAADDVLVK
+746 MDWTTAADDVLVQE
-759 DGTDFAYGARP
+759 GTDFAYGARP
-770 LKRAIQKQVEDPI
+770 LKRAIQKLVEDPI
-783 SEMLLGGEV
+783 SEMLLSGDV
-792 KEGNKIHVDAPD
+792 KDGNTIHVDSLD

-810 TTDK
+810 TTE